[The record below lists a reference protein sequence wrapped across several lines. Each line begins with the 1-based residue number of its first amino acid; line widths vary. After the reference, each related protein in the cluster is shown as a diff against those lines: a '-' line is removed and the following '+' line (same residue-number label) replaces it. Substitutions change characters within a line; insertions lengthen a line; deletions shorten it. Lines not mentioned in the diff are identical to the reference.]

1 MVALFYTVI
10 TPLLNPV
17 IYSLRNAEVKKAM
30 KVLWIK
36 TMKLVR
42 NRGWVWVFILR
53 CEMLSPN

>member
-1 MVALFYTVI
+1 MI